1 MAPDPVPIALF
12 AGAQRALLKKEHEA
26 EKLSSAL
33 ATSSTNTVSPST
45 RRTLQ
50 ATGHALTGIVLEQCR
65 TGMGGRVVGEFGAD
79 AALATE
85 TTDDSDGRP
94 RFGAHGIRVGDVVR
108 VLEVSAGR
116 KTGKEGKEAAGN
128 KSNGAEGVVVKV
140 SDKALSVAFGQSG
153 GGANAKA
160 DEETVDDLWGK
171 KLWLYVAC
179 CTLRIKLGALDHTG

>member
-1 MAPDPVPIALF
+1 MAPTPVPIPLF
-12 AGAQRALLKKEHEA
+12 ADTQRKLLLEEHEA

-65 TGMGGRVVGEFGAD
+65 TGMGGRIVGEFGAD
-79 AALATE
+79 AAFATE
-85 TTDDSDGRP
+85 TTTDDRP

-108 VLEVSAGR
+108 VLEISSGR
-116 KTGKEGKEAAGN
+116 KSGKEGKDTTGGN
-128 KSNGAEGVVVKV
+128 KSASSNGAEGVVTKI
-140 SDKALSVAFGQSG
+140 SEKTLSVAFGQSG

-160 DEETVDDLWGK
+160 EEESIDEFWGK
-171 KLWLYVAC
+171 KLWLYVCAYKS
-179 CTLRIKLGALDHTG
+179 LISKFAS